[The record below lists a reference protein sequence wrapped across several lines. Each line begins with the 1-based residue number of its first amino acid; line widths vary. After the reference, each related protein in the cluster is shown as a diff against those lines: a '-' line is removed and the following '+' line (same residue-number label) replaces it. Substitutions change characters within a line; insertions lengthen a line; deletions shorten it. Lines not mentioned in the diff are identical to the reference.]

1 MQHYIIVKFNEN
13 IEKEEIINHIKE
25 LFKRTN
31 QIKEIKK
38 LEIFESNMNLPNRYD
53 LMIKME
59 LTPKALNE
67 FDNSYI
73 HKEWKEKFGKY
84 IMSKTIFDCD

>member
-13 IEKEEIINHIKE
+13 TEKEKIINPIKE

-31 QIKEIKK
+31 KIKEIKK

-59 LTPKALNE
+59 LSQKALNE
-67 FDNSYI
+67 FDNSDI
-73 HKEWKEKFGKY
+73 HKDGKKNLK
-84 IMSKTIFDCD
+84 ILL

>member
-13 IEKEEIINHIKE
+13 AEKEKIINPIKE

-31 QIKEIKK
+31 KIKEIKK

-59 LTPKALNE
+59 LSQKALNE
-67 FDNSYI
+67 FDNSDI
-73 HKEWKEKFGKY
+73 HKEWKEKFENF

>member
-13 IEKEEIINHIKE
+13 TEKEKIINPIKE

-31 QIKEIKK
+31 KIKEIKK
-38 LEIFESNMNLPNRYD
+38 LEIFESNINLPNRYD

-67 FDNSYI
+67 FYNSYI
-73 HKEWKEKFGKY
+73 HNEWKEKLSKY

>member
-13 IEKEEIINHIKE
+13 TEKEKIINPIKE

-31 QIKEIKK
+31 KIKEIKK

-59 LTPKALNE
+59 LSQKALNE
-67 FDNSYI
+67 FDNSDI
-73 HKEWKEKFGKY
+73 HKEWKEKFENF

>member
-38 LEIFESNMNLPNRYD
+38 LEIFESNINLPNRYD

>member
-13 IEKEEIINHIKE
+13 IEKEEIINPIKE

-31 QIKEIKK
+31 QIKEINKV
-38 LEIFESNMNLPNRYD
+38 EIFESNMNWPNRYD

-59 LTPKALNE
+59 LSQRALNE
-67 FDNSYI
+67 FDNSDI

>member
-1 MQHYIIVKFNEN
+1 MQHYIIVKLNEN
-13 IEKEEIINHIKE
+13 IEKEKIINPIKE
-25 LFKRTN
+25 LFKKTT

-38 LEIFESNMNLPNRYD
+38 VEIFESNMNLPNRYD

-59 LTPKALNE
+59 LSPKALNE
-67 FDNSYI
+67 FDNSAI
-73 HKEWKEKFGKY
+73 HKEWKEKFGKF

>member
-13 IEKEEIINHIKE
+13 IEKEEIINPIKE

-59 LTPKALNE
+59 LSPKALNE
-67 FDNSYI
+67 FDNSDI
-73 HKEWKEKFGKY
+73 HKEWKEKFENF

>member
-13 IEKEEIINHIKE
+13 IEKEEIINNIKE

-38 LEIFESNMNLPNRYD
+38 LEIFESNINLPNRYD

>member
-59 LTPKALNE
+59 LSQKALNE
-67 FDNSYI
+67 FDNSDI

>member
-13 IEKEEIINHIKE
+13 IEKEEIINPIKE

-31 QIKEIKK
+31 QIKKINKV
-38 LEIFESNMNLPNRYD
+38 EIFESNMNWPNRYD

-59 LTPKALNE
+59 LSQRALNE
-67 FDNSYI
+67 FDNSDI

>member
-1 MQHYIIVKFNEN
+1 MQHYIIVKFNEK
-13 IEKEEIINHIKE
+13 IEKEEIINPIKE

-31 QIKEIKK
+31 QIKKINKV
-38 LEIFESNMNLPNRYD
+38 EIFESNMNWPNRYD

-59 LTPKALNE
+59 LSQRALNE
-67 FDNSYI
+67 FDNSDI

>member
-13 IEKEEIINHIKE
+13 IEKEEIINPIKE

-31 QIKEIKK
+31 QIKEINKV
-38 LEIFESNMNLPNRYD
+38 EIFESNMNLPNRYD

-59 LTPKALNE
+59 LSPRSLYE
-67 FDNSYI
+67 FDNSDI

>member
-59 LTPKALNE
+59 LSQKALNE
-67 FDNSYI
+67 FDNSDI
-73 HKEWKEKFGKY
+73 HKEWKEKFEKY